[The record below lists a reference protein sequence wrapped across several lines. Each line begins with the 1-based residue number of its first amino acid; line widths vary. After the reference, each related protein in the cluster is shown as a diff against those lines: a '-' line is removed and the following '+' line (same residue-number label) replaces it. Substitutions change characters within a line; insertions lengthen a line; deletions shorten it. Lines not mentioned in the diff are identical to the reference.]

1 MVGSLAASA
10 SCGTVLYDRP
20 ATRQADDWTIT
31 VTQLKDGP
39 NTFNM
44 GNGVDFVPADGDR
57 LLYLTITVR
66 NDGRSERQFSYD
78 ACDLD
83 AGSKEVLPGL
93 IDRDMTIHAL
103 ADKVEAFDPGQERGR
118 RLIYSYPA
126 DAMPTRAKCANVTFP
141 LPRQ

>member
-1 MVGSLAASA
+1 MLAECLVVAPGYFLRLTLGQRGPRHGRLEGS
-10 SCGTVLYDRP
+10 
-20 ATRQADDWTIT
+20 
-31 VTQLKDGP
+31 
-39 NTFNM
+39 
-44 GNGVDFVPADGDR
+44 
-57 LLYLTITVR
+57 
-66 NDGRSERQFSYD
+66 
-78 ACDLD
+78 
-83 AGSKEVLPGL
+83 LPGL